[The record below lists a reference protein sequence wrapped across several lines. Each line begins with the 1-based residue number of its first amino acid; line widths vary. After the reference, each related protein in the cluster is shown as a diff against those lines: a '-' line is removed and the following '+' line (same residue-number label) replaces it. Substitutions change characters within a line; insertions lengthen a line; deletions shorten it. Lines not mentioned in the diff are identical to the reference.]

1 MTECPDRLPDP
12 DDGACG
18 FDLSRG
24 KDGQQLLLDGAPVNG
39 WSSPRRIG
47 WTHAASSDTLSRV
60 RYVFGSSALILLAA
74 LASVSLAGQAG
85 GERLSVFGDT
95 VLFYPPGHPRNCL
108 LNNQFKRG
116 EPVGFR
122 MSALNAATGKRDRA
136 TELVVHLTYAGKT
149 VDIPMRDRQNEKQPE
164 REFWVAKW
172 VVPDDAPM
180 GIVRYTVTAK
190 DPQGRTGEFKP
201 FEVQASQITIVP

>member
-1 MTECPDRLPDP
+1 VRILGGCTALV
-12 DDGACG
+12 
-18 FDLSRG
+18 
-24 KDGQQLLLDGAPVNG
+24 LLTLLTP
-39 WSSPRRIG
+39 SPI
-47 WTHAASSDTLSRV
+47 
-60 RYVFGSSALILLAA
+60 
-74 LASVSLAGQAG
+74 AGQAPG
-85 GERLSVFGDT
+85 DRLVVFGD
-95 VLFYPPGHPRNCL
+95 VVYFYPPGHPHNCL

-122 MSALNAATGKRDRA
+122 MTAINPATGTRDRA
-136 TELVVHLTYAGKT
+136 TQLVVHLNYAGRSID
-149 VDIPMRDRQNEKQPE
+149 VPMRDRQTDRQPE

-172 VVPDDAPM
+172 MVPDDAPM

>member
-1 MTECPDRLPDP
+1 MSNLDYLLPVKKL
-12 DDGACG
+12 CG
-18 FDLSRG
+18 C
-24 KDGQQLLLDGAPVNG
+24 A
-39 WSSPRRIG
+39 
-47 WTHAASSDTLSRV
+47 
-60 RYVFGSSALILLAA
+60 ALILTTLLVAFLAPSP
-74 LASVSLAGQAG
+74 LSGQS
-85 GERLSVFGDT
+85 GERLVVFGD
-95 VLFYPPGHPRNCL
+95 VVYFYPPGNARNCI

-122 MSALNAATGKRDRA
+122 MNALNAATGKRDRA
-136 TELVVHLTYAGKT
+136 TELVVHLTFAGKT
-149 VDIPMRDRQNEKQPE
+149 IDIPMRDRQNERQPE

>member
-1 MTECPDRLPDP
+1 MLDRRRGL
-12 DDGACG
+12 GYLVRVKNLCG
-18 FDLSRG
+18 C
-24 KDGQQLLLDGAPVNG
+24 A
-39 WSSPRRIG
+39 
-47 WTHAASSDTLSRV
+47 
-60 RYVFGSSALILLAA
+60 ALILIALLAP
-74 LASVSLAGQAG
+74 S
-85 GERLSVFGDT
+85 RLSGQSGGDRLILFGD
-95 VLFYPPGHPRNCL
+95 VVYFYPPGHPRNCL

-122 MSALNAATGKRDRA
+122 MNAINPATGKRDRA
-136 TELVVHLTYAGKT
+136 TELVVHLNFAGKEL
-149 VDIPMRDRQNEKQPE
+149 DLPMRDRQNERQPE

-190 DPQGRTGEFKP
+190 DPQGRTGVFKP

>member
-1 MTECPDRLPDP
+1 MTTRGTTLDRRGWLGYLVSVKSL
-12 DDGACG
+12 GAC
-18 FDLSRG
+18 
-24 KDGQQLLLDGAPVNG
+24 
-39 WSSPRRIG
+39 
-47 WTHAASSDTLSRV
+47 T
-60 RYVFGSSALILLAA
+60 ALILVALLAPSR
-74 LASVSLAGQAG
+74 LSGQAG
-85 GERLSVFGDT
+85 SDRLVLFGD
-95 VLFYPPGHPRNCL
+95 VVYFYPPGQPRNCL

-122 MSALNAATGKRDRA
+122 MNAINPTTGKRDRG
-136 TELVVHLTYAGKT
+136 TELVVHLNYAGKT
-149 VDIPMRDRQNEKQPE
+149 IDVPMRDRQNERQPE

-172 VVPDDAPM
+172 MVPDDAPM